1 MALNK
6 LYSRINW
13 ENYPSE
19 KTPLNESNM
28 NKMDAAL
35 NDLDNRVIS
44 QDATKANKTSLNNLI
59 SDWTMDENTGII
71 TITRFDGSNIMFD
84 LNIEKIPVD
93 FRLSDDGIITMTT
106 DDGTSFSA
114 NIGAMIPVLTFN
126 DSDTIAVFVTGTGVN
141 KTYSFSIKN
150 GSVTDD
156 MLQPN
161 YLADIQ
167 TAAGQAATSASEAV
181 QSSTSAAQSASVAL
195 SSKESAESSANS
207 AADSAGAAMESKMSA
222 EASATSA
229 VSSANSAQD
238 SAEYATESAT
248 SASHSATSAL
258 SSKEAAENSEANA
271 RQYSSLAEQN
281 ASTATDKATLAKS
294 YAVGGTGTREGEDTD
309 NAMYYMNQAKA
320 QTGGIPS
327 KLSQLENDAG
337 FITAAVDNLINYYK
351 SSQLYTKDEVDSKLS
366 AIPKFAIVAVESLP
380 TENISDTT
388 IYLLKE
394 QESGTNKCSEWV
406 YINNAWEKIGDI
418 DIDLSAYLKKTGD
431 GSNLTEAFLIA
442 SSLENIA
449 TGENHSTIFGK
460 IAKAIAT
467 LISHV
472 STVATTTVF
481 GHVKVDEAMSSS
493 STNPVQNK
501 VINSAL
507 GNKLATYGDA
517 SNTTVAF
524 TEATSMAEL
533 ATGEKMSTLFSKLKL
548 TVKNVISILTL
559 LGSTDISSIGDG
571 TITGGLNSVSRVVS
585 KNSNGL
591 APMLPNEDTTTK
603 YLRQDGTWAEPKGSG
618 GSSIASEVTYDN
630 STSGLDATNVQEAID
645 EVNSNLTT
653 VKNAVT
659 TGYEQINTG
668 TFKKGNIQYI
678 NCNIQFPI
686 VDNSAGTYFT
696 IGYAP
701 ENLVFQHTFCGV
713 ISYGN
718 KIIPALFRI
727 TFEKN
732 IQIFLSTEI
741 INLGSVLV
749 TAYLNTDYMIA
760 E

>member
-35 NDLDNRVIS
+35 DDLDNRVIS

-93 FRLSDDGIITMTT
+93 FRLSDDGILTMTT

-114 NIGAMIPVLTFN
+114 NIGAMIPVLIFN
-126 DSDTIAVFVTGTGVN
+126 DSDTIAVSVTGTGVN

-167 TAAGQAATSASEAV
+167 TAAGQASGAASEAV
-181 QSSTSAAQSASVAL
+181 QSAASAASSASSAL
-195 SSKESAESSANS
+195 SSKESAEN
-207 AADSAGAAMESKMSA
+207 
-222 EASATSA
+222 SATSA
-229 VSSANSAQD
+229 AGSAESAQGNKESSEASALAAGNSATAAQQSAESAAASASSAAS
-238 SAEYATESAT
+238 
-248 SASHSATSAL
+248 SASSAI
-258 SSKEAAENSEANA
+258 SSKEASADSESNA
-271 RQYSSLAEQN
+271 QRYSTLAEQN

-294 YAVGGTGTREGEDTD
+294 YAVGGTGTRAGEDTD
-309 NAMYYMNQAKA
+309 NAMYYMSQAKA

-366 AIPKFAIVAVESLP
+366 AIPKFSIVAVESLP

-406 YINNAWEKIGDI
+406 YINNAWEKLGDI

-472 STVATTTVF
+472 STVATTSVF

-507 GNKLATYGDA
+507 GNKLATSGDA

-533 ATGEKMSTLFSKLKL
+533 ATGEKMSTLFGKLKL
-548 TVKNVISILTL
+548 TVKNVISILNL
-559 LGSTDISSIGDG
+559 LGNTDISSISDG
-571 TITGGLNSVSRVVS
+571 TVTGILSFLKSSLDTTNSDLANIGRGIKSVIVAYTLTTSSVSHTVAQDAFLIVS
-585 KNSNGL
+585 FNGAINDGHHYVIINGINFSPAL
-591 APMLPNEDTTTK
+591 AQTLCLPISKGTSVTINGDTS
-603 YLRQDGTWAEPKGSG
+603 YA
-618 GSSIASEVTYDN
+618 
-630 STSGLDATNVQEAID
+630 
-645 EVNSNLTT
+645 
-653 VKNAVT
+653 
-659 TGYEQINTG
+659 TGYAIYG
-668 TFKKGNIQYI
+668 
-678 NCNIQFPI
+678 
-686 VDNSAGTYFT
+686 
-696 IGYAP
+696 
-701 ENLVFQHTFCGV
+701 LV
-713 ISYGN
+713 N
-718 KIIPALFRI
+718 
-727 TFEKN
+727 
-732 IQIFLSTEI
+732 
-741 INLGSVLV
+741 
-749 TAYLNTDYMIA
+749 
-760 E
+760 

>member
-6 LYSRINW
+6 LYRRINW

-35 NDLDNRVIS
+35 DDLDNRVIS

-126 DSDTIAVFVTGTGVN
+126 DSDTIAVSVTGTGVN

-167 TAAGQAATSASEAV
+167 TAAGQASGAASEAV
-181 QSSTSAAQSASVAL
+181 QSAASAASSASSAL
-195 SSKESAESSANS
+195 SSKESAENS
-207 AADSAGAAMESKMSA
+207 ATSAAGSAESAQGNKESA
-222 EASATSA
+222 EASALAAGNSA
-229 VSSANSAQD
+229 TAAQQSAESAAASASSAAS
-238 SAEYATESAT
+238 
-248 SASHSATSAL
+248 SASSAI
-258 SSKEAAENSEANA
+258 SSKEASADSESNA
-271 RQYSSLAEQN
+271 QRYSTLAEQN

-294 YAVGGTGTREGEDTD
+294 YAVGGTGTRAGEDTD
-309 NAMYYMNQAKA
+309 NAMYYMSQAKA
-320 QTGGIPS
+320 QTGDIPT
-327 KLSQLENDAG
+327 KLSQLENDSG
-337 FITAAVDNLINYYK
+337 FVTIAVDNLINYYK
-351 SSQLYTKDEVDSKLS
+351 SSQLYTRTEVDAKLS
-366 AIPKFAIVAVESLP
+366 AIPKFAIVAVDALP
-380 TENISDTT
+380 TENISETT

-406 YINNAWEKIGDI
+406 YINNAWEKLGDI
-418 DIDLSAYLKKTGD
+418 DIDLSGYLKKTGD
-431 GSNLTEAFLIA
+431 GSNLTEAFSQAESLANI
-442 SSLENIA
+442 SS
-449 TGENHSTIFGK
+449 GESHSTIFGK

-467 LISHV
+467 IISHI
-472 STVATTTVF
+472 STTATTSVL
-481 GHVKVDEAMSSS
+481 GHVKVDSTLSSS

-507 GNKLATYGDA
+507 GNKIATTGDA

-524 TEATSMAEL
+524 TEATAMAEL
-533 ATGEKMSTLFSKLKL
+533 ATGEKMSTLFGKLKL
-548 TVKNVISILTL
+548 TVKNVISIINL

-571 TITGGLNSVSRVVS
+571 TITGGLDTVSQVVS

-591 APMLPNEDTTTK
+591 APMLPNETTTTK
-603 YLRQDGTWAEPKGSG
+603 YLRQDGTWAEPEGIG

-630 STSGLDATNVQEAID
+630 STSGLAATNVQEAID
-645 EVNSNLTT
+645 EVNSN
-653 VKNAVT
+653 
-659 TGYEQINTG
+659 
-668 TFKKGNIQYI
+668 FKKIITVTEEVVFNGTVSTYYKE
-678 NCNIQFPI
+678 
-686 VDNSAGTYFT
+686 GTYT
-696 IGYAP
+696 IGTIPGYRP
-701 ENLVFQHTFCGV
+701 LCIVGQNLN
-713 ISYGN
+713 IS
-718 KIIPALFRI
+718 
-727 TFEKN
+727 
-732 IQIFLSTEI
+732 S
-741 INLGSVLV
+741 INLYKKQVRYDSTMGYVILYGFFMSDYSGENMQANVSVDVLWV
-749 TAYLNTDYMIA
+749 ST
-760 E
+760 

>member
-19 KTPLNESNM
+19 KTPLNETNM
-28 NKMDAAL
+28 NRMDAAL
-35 NDLDNRVIS
+35 DELDNRVIS

-59 SDWTMDENTGII
+59 SDWTMDENTGVI
-71 TITRFDGSNIMFD
+71 TITRFNGSKIMFD
-84 LNIEKIPVD
+84 LNIEKIPVN
-93 FRLSDDGIITMTT
+93 FVLSDDGILTMTT
-106 DDGTSFSA
+106 DDGTVFSA
-114 NIGAMIPVLTFN
+114 NIGAMIPVLIFN
-126 DSDTIAVFVTGTGVN
+126 DSDTIAVSVNGTGVN

-161 YLADIQ
+161 YLADIH
-167 TAAGQAATSASEAV
+167 TAAGQASGAASEAV
-181 QSSTSAAQSASVAL
+181 QSASSAASSASSAL
-195 SSKESAESSANS
+195 SSKESAENS
-207 AADSAGAAMESKMSA
+207 ATSAAGSAESAQGNKESA
-222 EASATSA
+222 EASALAAGNSA
-229 VSSANSAQD
+229 TAAQQSAESAAASASSAAS
-238 SAEYATESAT
+238 
-248 SASHSATSAL
+248 SASSAI
-258 SSKEAAENSEANA
+258 SSKEASADSESNA
-271 RQYSSLAEQN
+271 QRYSKLAEQN

-507 GNKLATYGDA
+507 GNKLATSGDA

-533 ATGEKMSTLFSKLKL
+533 ATGEKMSTLFGKLKL
-548 TVKNVISILTL
+548 TVKNVISILNL
-559 LGSTDISSIGDG
+559 LGNTDISSISDG
-571 TITGGLNSVSRVVS
+571 TVTGILSFLKSS
-585 KNSNGL
+585 L
-591 APMLPNEDTTTK
+591 DTT
-603 YLRQDGTWAEPKGSG
+603 
-618 GSSIASEVTYDN
+618 
-630 STSGLDATNVQEAID
+630 
-645 EVNSNLTT
+645 NSNLN
-653 VKNAVT
+653 KNFEVLKKVT
-659 TGYEQINTG
+659 SPQTITLDITDYREFLMGRAND
-668 TFKKGNIQYI
+668 GN
-678 NCNIQFPI
+678 
-686 VDNSAGTYFT
+686 VLNS
-696 IGYAP
+696 
-701 ENLVFQHTFCGV
+701 
-713 ISYGN
+713 S
-718 KIIPALFRI
+718 I
-727 TFEKN
+727 TFDKDMLSACAVEISINGVVIAKATLSEN
-732 IQIFLSTEI
+732 ILTV
-741 INLGSVLV
+741 NLTTLV
-749 TAYLNTDYMIA
+749 SGYFYLFGK
-760 E
+760 

>member
-35 NDLDNRVIS
+35 DDLDNRVIS

-71 TITRFDGSNIMFD
+71 TITRFDGSKIMFD

-126 DSDTIAVFVTGTGVN
+126 DSDTIAVSVTGTGVN

-207 AADSAGAAMESKMSA
+207 ASDSAGTAMESKMSA

-229 VSSANSAQD
+229 VSSANAAQQ
-238 SAEYATESAT
+238 SAESAAA
-248 SASHSATSAL
+248 SASSAASSASSAI
-258 SSKEAAENSEANA
+258 SSKEASADSESNA
-271 RQYSSLAEQN
+271 QRYSTLAEQN

-406 YINNAWEKIGDI
+406 YINGAWEKLGDI
-418 DIDLSAYLKKTGD
+418 DIDLSGYLKKTGD
-431 GSNLTEAFLIA
+431 GSELTEAFSQAA
-442 SSLENIA
+442 SLANISS
-449 TGENHSTIFGK
+449 GESHSTIFGK

-467 LISHV
+467 IISHI
-472 STVATTTVF
+472 STTATTSVL
-481 GHVKVDEAMSSS
+481 GHVKVDSTLSSS
-493 STNPVQNK
+493 SENPVQNK
-501 VINSAL
+501 VLNSAI
-507 GNKLATYGDA
+507 GNKLATTGDA

-524 TEATSMAEL
+524 TEATAMAEL
-533 ATGEKMSTLFSKLKL
+533 ATGEKMSTLFGKLKL
-548 TVKNVISILTL
+548 TVKNVISILNL
-559 LGSTDISSIGDG
+559 LGNTDISSISDG
-571 TITGGLNSVSRVVS
+571 TVTGILSFLKSS
-585 KNSNGL
+585 L
-591 APMLPNEDTTTK
+591 DTT
-603 YLRQDGTWAEPKGSG
+603 
-618 GSSIASEVTYDN
+618 
-630 STSGLDATNVQEAID
+630 
-645 EVNSNLTT
+645 NSNLNVISVVYETT
-653 VKNAVT
+653 V
-659 TGYEQINTG
+659 
-668 TFKKGNIQYI
+668 
-678 NCNIQFPI
+678 
-686 VDNSAGTYFT
+686 SASDQLQVSLGKIIDITDGKIT
-696 IGYAP
+696 SD
-701 ENLVFQHTFCGV
+701 TFCGAV
-713 ISYGN
+713 AYYGGY
-718 KIIPALFRI
+718 ALRNYLSNNGNFYVLFDSKM
-727 TFEKN
+727 TFTN
-732 IQIFLSTEI
+732 IQMRFTIF
-741 INLGSVLV
+741 GKK
-749 TAYLNTDYMIA
+749 
-760 E
+760 

>member
-35 NDLDNRVIS
+35 DDLDNRVIS

-93 FRLSDDGIITMTT
+93 FRLSDDGILTMTT

-126 DSDTIAVFVTGTGVN
+126 DSDTIAVSVTGTGVN

-161 YLADIQ
+161 YLADIH
-167 TAAGQAATSASEAV
+167 TAAGQASGAASEAV
-181 QSSTSAAQSASVAL
+181 QSAASAASSASSAL
-195 SSKESAESSANS
+195 SSKESAENS
-207 AADSAGAAMESKMSA
+207 ATSAAGSAESAQENKESA
-222 EASATSA
+222 EASALAAGNSA
-229 VSSANSAQD
+229 TAAQQSAESAAASASSAAS
-238 SAEYATESAT
+238 
-248 SASHSATSAL
+248 SASSAI
-258 SSKEAAENSEANA
+258 SSKEASADSESNA
-271 RQYSSLAEQN
+271 QRYSTLAEQN

-294 YAVGGTGTREGEDTD
+294 YAVGGTGTRAGEDTD
-309 NAMYYMNQAKA
+309 NAMYYMSQAKA

-366 AIPKFAIVAVESLP
+366 AIPKFSIVAVESLP

-406 YINNAWEKIGDI
+406 YINNAWEKLGDI

-472 STVATTTVF
+472 STVATTSVF

-507 GNKLATYGDA
+507 GNKLATSGDA

-533 ATGEKMSTLFSKLKL
+533 ATGEKMSTLFGKLKL
-548 TVKNVISILTL
+548 TVKNVISILNL
-559 LGSTDISSIGDG
+559 LGNTDISSISDG
-571 TITGGLNSVSRVVS
+571 TVTGILSFLKSS
-585 KNSNGL
+585 L
-591 APMLPNEDTTTK
+591 DTT
-603 YLRQDGTWAEPKGSG
+603 
-618 GSSIASEVTYDN
+618 
-630 STSGLDATNVQEAID
+630 
-645 EVNSNLTT
+645 NSNLGNCFIISSEYSDTVPSGTT
-653 VKNAVT
+653 NYYEPILTASIPDGYKLFGITGLRTSTASIYFYTIGRRITHNQIQIGFKNADTPDLSGIV
-659 TGYEQINTG
+659 YSYRFIFIKENMISIN
-668 TFKKGNIQYI
+668 
-678 NCNIQFPI
+678 
-686 VDNSAGTYFT
+686 
-696 IGYAP
+696 
-701 ENLVFQHTFCGV
+701 
-713 ISYGN
+713 
-718 KIIPALFRI
+718 
-727 TFEKN
+727 
-732 IQIFLSTEI
+732 
-741 INLGSVLV
+741 
-749 TAYLNTDYMIA
+749 
-760 E
+760 